1 MNLKFY
7 SYIFSL
13 FFLIHCVQAQTQPV
27 KTTPVAP
34 VDETVE
40 EERTPL
46 FELKDTL
53 LVETPVYFEDDFQK
67 KYSADEY
74 VYEEIPLKGEEV
86 IEEEP
91 EEYTEAY
98 EPFNFSWDWFD
109 SLSAEAV
116 ATFIQWVSIVFL
128 VAVLLYFA
136 YRYWKNP
143 SLRIKKATR
152 RDLKEIEKLSEKE
165 LIETSRLDEIDRLIK
180 EAENQYNYRLALRLQ
195 FLKIFKKMM
204 ENQFI
209 QYKKD
214 KTNYDYYNEIETPD
228 LKKYF
233 KKISRWY
240 DYVWYGEYY
249 IDQPVYRKALLEFKP
264 SSTLKL

>member
-1 MNLKFY
+1 MNLRVA
-7 SYIFSL
+7 IFV
-13 FFLIHCVQAQTQPV
+13 FFFWVNVVSAQTSPPV
-27 KTTPVAP
+27 STLPD

-40 EERTPL
+40 EKTPL

-53 LVETPVYFEDDFQK
+53 LVETPVYFEEDFQK
-67 KYSADEY
+67 KYTADEY

-86 IEEEP
+86 KKEEEVP
-91 EEYTEAY
+91 EEYPEVY
-98 EPFNFSWDWFD
+98 EPFDFSWDWFD
-109 SLSAEAV
+109 SLSADAV
-116 ATFIQWVSIVFL
+116 ANFIQWVSILFL
-128 VAVLLYFA
+128 VAISLYFG
-136 YRYWKNP
+136 YKYWNNP
-143 SLRIKKATR
+143 SLRIKKATQ